1 MASDKA
7 CFVTKW
13 CDVKP
18 HGNVN
23 LLDAHL
29 LKPMYS
35 CVLSS
40 LLEMTLIRLEQFPQV
55 HLWELLPQLLLNF

>member
-29 LKPMYS
+29 LKAMYS
-35 CVLSS
+35 S
-40 LLEMTLIRLEQFPQV
+40 LCSLIPVRDDFNSTGAISPGTSLGV
-55 HLWELLPQLLLNF
+55 TATATS